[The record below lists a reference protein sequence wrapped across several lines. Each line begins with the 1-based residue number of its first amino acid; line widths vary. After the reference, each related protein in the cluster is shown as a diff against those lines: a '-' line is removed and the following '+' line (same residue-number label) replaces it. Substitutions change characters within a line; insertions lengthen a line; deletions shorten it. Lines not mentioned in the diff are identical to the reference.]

1 MFDIEALKK
10 MPVCKNEFTNTEEIT
25 TNSFAKALRQK
36 LGLSQRMMAKMLG
49 LSEKT
54 IEKWEQGANPIKGAA
69 SRTLYL
75 LDRHPEL
82 VSELYQFR
90 KSAVTEPKRKDEAR
104 ECHKIR
110 AYALDC
116 YDIGKWESEENSW
129 QSRPSAID
137 VYVPVETVDSAR
149 NQAVFLQA

>member
-25 TNSFAKALRQK
+25 TNSFAKTLRQK

-54 IEKWEQGANPIKGAA
+54 IEKWEQGVNPIKGAA

-90 KSAVTEPKRKDEAR
+90 KKTVVEPKEKKESR
-104 ECHKIR
+104 ECPKVRICL
-110 AYALDC
+110 LDT
-116 YDIGKWESEENSW
+116 YDLRKWESEDNGW
-129 QSRPSAID
+129 QKRTSTVD
-137 VYVPVETVDSAR
+137 VYVPVETAESA
-149 NQAVFLQA
+149 NDQTVFLQA